1 MINNQWLKDVLAFR
15 YMLTSN
21 LVLFV
26 FWLGVAVCLI
36 TTVTDW
42 YIGWF
47 WQGLLVLIMGPLILR
62 IVCELFIIFFQIN
75 NTLLTLA
82 RTKDQHRQSQS

>member
-1 MINNQWLKDVLAFR
+1 MMNKQWLKDVLAFR
-15 YMLTSN
+15 YMLTSS
-21 LVLFV
+21 LVRFV

-42 YIGWF
+42 YTGWF
-47 WQGLLVLIMGPLILR
+47 WQGLLVLVMGPLILR
-62 IVCELFIIFFQIN
+62 VVCELFIIFFQIN

-82 RTKDQHRQSQS
+82 RTKEQHERS